1 MASARTNKRRVTPP
15 AKQGFTLIELLV
27 VIAIIAIIAA
37 ILFPVFAKVREK
49 ARQTTVLASFEKIQR
64 GLGEFQLD
72 YHHYPPALY
81 GYAVAGGAMGTRTT
95 THNAPSGLYPQF
107 INDVGVFQDPD
118 NPNNDKPSATVSPA
132 VKQLNGS
139 ALTTIT
145 PAPLFYKADAYDV
158 NPKVSSDGQS
168 LSTADTDYVA
178 RYQTSWTD
186 VTTPG
191 TPPNGVSARDYAR
204 QLRFPN
210 PPGDTFVTLTTYHVP
225 SGAVLVLWQSGSAK
239 TLDPSRSTP
248 YEANGTFW
256 QMTPGKG

>member
-1 MASARTNKRRVTPP
+1 MR
-15 AKQGFTLIELLV
+15 QGFTLIELLV

-49 ARQTTVLASFEKIQR
+49 ARQTTVLANFEKIQR

-72 YHHYPPALY
+72 YHRYPVALY
-81 GYAVAGGAMGTRTT
+81 GYAAAGGAMGTKTT
-95 THNAPSGLYPQF
+95 THSAPTGLFPQF

-118 NPNNDKPSATVSPA
+118 NPDNDKPALTVSPV

-145 PAPLFYKADAYDV
+145 PAPTFYKADAYDANPQV
-158 NPKVSSDGQS
+158 NTDGQS
-168 LSTADTDYVA
+168 LSAAYVA

-191 TPPNGVSARDYAR
+191 TPPAGVSAQDYAR

-239 TLDPSRSTP
+239 TLDVSRLTP

-256 QMTPGKG
+256 QMTPGGH